1 MTECIFTKMSNISF
15 PFTLQTN
22 NEQPYQ
28 TIPVASRNS
37 TIINPSKR
45 REFLDKVYSEQDNKL
60 SNNCIRNEKQKTK
73 LHKNIQRN
81 NSTSSKTNT
90 VDVSYA
96 DNNNNNNSTMSNKNT
111 TLNSISNY
119 QIENPKKQNSYMN
132 VYKYINKPLLNHTKP
147 FPIKSKLTF
156 STITQ
161 TNPNFSSKRMK
172 QRKHFIT
179 LSTEHNNNN
188 KSKQCNVNNIS
199 FQTHSNVIKCSK
211 SLDISTFKSKDGS
224 CEIISSF
231 INNMC
236 NSNSSSNNNNSVF
249 SDDKIDFLSLP
260 RLFTLINKDSKQHRR
275 FLFVFAKTIAYVNY
289 GIENYEISFL
299 SSNKREKIISF
310 NILDIE
316 NCNKVKSSTNTFKI
330 RLKMGKGE
338 FYIYTSNLQERDMF
352 VTCINYAVDK
362 CKCKA
367 FVATEKFKNGNV
379 MNK

>member
-1 MTECIFTKMSNISF
+1 MTECMFTKMTNISF

-22 NEQPYQ
+22 HEQPYQ

-37 TIINPSKR
+37 NIINPSKR
-45 REFLDKVYSEQDNKL
+45 RELLDKVYSEQNNKG
-60 SNNCIRNEKQKTK
+60 NNCIKNEMPKTK
-73 LHKNIQRN
+73 IHKNIQRN

-90 VDVSYA
+90 IDVSYV
-96 DNNNNNNSTMSNKNT
+96 DNNNNNSTMSNKNT
-111 TLNSISNY
+111 TLNSINNSQN
-119 QIENPKKQNSYMN
+119 ERPKKQNSYMN
-132 VYKYINKPLLNHTKP
+132 VYKYINKPLLTHMKP

-161 TNPNFSSKRMK
+161 TNPNLSSKHIK
-172 QRKHFIT
+172 QRKHYIT

-188 KSKQCNVNNIS
+188 NKSRHCNVNNIS
-199 FQTHSNVIKCSK
+199 FQTHSNVSKCSK

-231 INNMC
+231 INNIC
-236 NSNSSSNNNNSVF
+236 NSDSSNNKNNSTF

-260 RLFTLINKDSKQHRR
+260 RLFTLINKDNKQHKR

-316 NCNKVKSSTNTFKI
+316 TCNKVKSSTNTFKI

-338 FYIYTSNLQERDMF
+338 FYIYTSNLKERDMF

-367 FVATEKFKNGNV
+367 FVATEKFKMGNV